1 MPWTVSPGTAR
12 ERRVKIAIVAHPR
25 KVAAPA
31 ALRHVR
37 EALNARGIDT
47 VMEKE
52 SAALLG
58 EEGVERFWED
68 VDLVIS
74 LGGDGTLLDTVHCMG
89 GCAVPVAGVNI
100 GTLGFLTTC
109 TDEEVDEFA
118 VVLERGE
125 QEVVERAV
133 LRVHMNDENGEE
145 RVFLA
150 LNEVVLMRGET
161 GRLISL
167 EARVDGE
174 LLNHYRA
181 DGLIVATPTGS
192 TAYSLAAGGPLIDPH
207 SGVFLITPICPH
219 SLSNRSLVLG
229 DDAVVEVVAADGNS
243 DAILFTVDGRDV
255 LRLADQSVV
264 RIEKGPS
271 PLRLVQMPGH
281 SFYAT
286 LRNKLGWSGG

>member
-1 MPWTVSPGTAR
+1 MPWTVSAGTAR
-12 ERRVKIAIVAHPR
+12 ERRMKIAIVAHPR
-25 KVAAPA
+25 KAAAPA

-37 EALNARGIDT
+37 GALNARGIDT

-89 GCAVPVAGVNI
+89 GCAAPVAGVNI

-118 VVLERGE
+118 AVLERGE

-133 LRVHMNDENGEE
+133 LKVHMTDENGEE

-229 DDAVVEVVAADGNS
+229 DDAVVEVVAAGGNS

-264 RIEKGPS
+264 RIEKGPI